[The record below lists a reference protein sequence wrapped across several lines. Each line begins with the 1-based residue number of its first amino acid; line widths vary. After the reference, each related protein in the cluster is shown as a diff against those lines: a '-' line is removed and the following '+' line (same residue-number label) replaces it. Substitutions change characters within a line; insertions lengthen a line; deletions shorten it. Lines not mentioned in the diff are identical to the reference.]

1 MMSDLI
7 DQAKQRVA
15 TQTQDANLLVS
26 DKADLLKDSLVGKL
40 PLDKN
45 PELILRQKQAEIL
58 EKKAKVDE
66 LLAVDA
72 EEKIEE
78 LKATLKALALA
89 SLPGVPKLPVIDPKI
104 LQGVAIAKQI
114 KALIKQRSALAKLA
128 LSKGKELYSY
138 PVKKLKSQKTLAD
151 AASGLPTLP
160 DRSNLPGVPAIPRPP
175 QLPSVPTIP
184 KLPLR

>member
-15 TQTQDANLLVS
+15 AQTQDVNLLVS
-26 DKADLLKDSLVGKL
+26 DKADSLKDSLAGNL

-45 PELILRQKQAEIL
+45 PELILRQKEAEIL

-66 LLAVDA
+66 LLAVDV
-72 EEKIEE
+72 EEKIED
-78 LKATLKALALA
+78 LKAKLKALALA

-114 KALIKQRSALAKLA
+114 KALIKQRSALAKSS

-138 PVKKLKSQKTLAD
+138 PIRQLKSQQTIAD

-175 QLPSVPTIP
+175 QLPSAPTIP

>member
-1 MMSDLI
+1 MSDLI
-7 DQAKQRVA
+7 DQAKQRLA
-15 TQTQDANLLVS
+15 TQTQDAKLLVGNA
-26 DKADLLKDSLVGKL
+26 ADSLKDSLASKL

-45 PELILRQKQAEIL
+45 PELILRQKEAEIL

-78 LKATLKALALA
+78 LKAKLKALALA

-114 KALIKQRSALAKLA
+114 KALIKQRSALAKSS
-128 LSKGKELYSY
+128 LSKGKKLYSY

-151 AASGLPTLP
+151 AVGGLPSLP
-160 DRSNLPGVPAIPRPP
+160 DKPNLPGIPSIPKPP
-175 QLPSVPTIP
+175 KLPSAPKIP
-184 KLPLR
+184 KLPLK